1 MCAKQAKKTQT
12 DYTIGGKAISDTA
25 IPLYQQGLTQ
35 LSDWTLD
42 PTQQVDTILNKYY
55 SNTPQQSDFLR
66 NYQRAM
72 GNVTANN
79 YAATHGGYSSSGD
92 MARMDQ
98 QRNWNDLYSRL
109 QDQGINRA
117 FQMANANIGN
127 LQNSI
132 GLYDRA
138 YGQGKEYSDVEQY
151 NYLVD
156 QNNSFG
162 NQLAG
167 IAGSAGKVLS
177 AIPGP
182 VTQGIGAGLQ
192 IAGNLGSVDNSGAL
206 ASIGA
211 AGTPSSV
218 GWNSMADSIGKGLA
232 GTAALGGDNWVTA
245 LFGGKKTSDAAKET
259 LNKVISNSN
268 DMSEAL
274 NNVEKLTNAYGGTS
288 PTYFTTKDG
297 VVLRR

>member
-25 IPLYQQGLTQ
+25 IPLYQSGLTQ
-35 LSDWTLD
+35 LSDWTLN
-42 PTQQVDTILNKYY
+42 PTQQVDELLNRYY

-109 QDQGINRA
+109 QDQGVTRA
-117 FQMANANIGN
+117 VQMANANIGN
-127 LQNSI
+127 LNNALNQYNA
-132 GLYDRA
+132 A
-138 YGQGKEYSDVEQY
+138 YGKGKEYSDIEQY

-167 IAGSAGKVLS
+167 MASGAGKVLS
-177 AIPGP
+177 AIPTP
-182 VTQGIGAGLQ
+182 WTQAIGAGLQ
-192 IAGNLGSVDNSGAL
+192 AAGGLASVDNSGAL

-211 AGTPSSV
+211 SGTPSSV
-218 GWNSMADSIGKGLA
+218 GWTSMADNIGKGLA
-232 GTAALGGDNWVTA
+232 GTASLGGNNWVTA
-245 LFGGKKTSDAAKET
+245 LFG
-259 LNKVISNSN
+259 NKGL
-268 DMSEAL
+268 A
-274 NNVEKLTNAYGGTS
+274 NNAIA
-288 PTYFTTKDG
+288 PTYINKDG
-297 VVLRR
+297 IELRGKH